1 LTSRIDVAQHRWIAV
16 KSSENNHFQEQ
27 RMKTTR
33 IAVDIGMSNIDLV
46 VEERFASE
54 GPARME
60 MHMLENKHELAVDQ
74 VRQALAVVGDSLR
87 PDALIGVTGGHY
99 RDLPDFLDG
108 YRLHKV
114 DEMCA
119 LGWGGLAAA
128 NKGAGLVVSAGTGT
142 AMVAARGDEVS
153 HVTGS
158 AVGGGTL
165 LGLSRLI
172 LNTVD
177 VHEIDR
183 LALAG
188 DAAAVDIMLTEAVG
202 GEVGRLPANAN
213 AVNLGKLMDGN
224 NFRHEDLAAGLVR
237 LVAQVIA
244 VIAINA
250 ANAVGMAEII
260 LIGHTMDLVSV
271 QKEIAMVGEFYQREF
286 IMPRNPGFATAM
298 GVLGALRKR

>member
-1 LTSRIDVAQHRWIAV
+1 
-16 KSSENNHFQEQ
+16 
-27 RMKTTR
+27 MKTTR

-46 VEERFASE
+46 LEERFASE

-60 MHMLENKHELAVDQ
+60 MHMLENQHELAVDQ
-74 VRQALAVVGDSLR
+74 VRQALAVVEDMLTPDS
-87 PDALIGVTGGHY
+87 LIGVTGGHY
-99 RDLPDFLDG
+99 RDLPDILDG

-128 NKGAGLVVSAGTGT
+128 NREAGLVVSAGTGT
-142 AMVAARGDEVS
+142 AVVAARGDTVD

-172 LNTVD
+172 LGTVD
-177 VHEIDR
+177 VHEIDQ
-183 LALAG
+183 LALTG

-213 AVNLGKLMDGN
+213 AVNLGKLIDGAD
-224 NFRHEDLAAGLVR
+224 FRREDLAAGLVR

-250 ANAVGMAEII
+250 ANAAELAEII

-271 QKEIAMVGEFYQREF
+271 QKEITLVGEFYQRTF
-286 IMPRNPGFATAM
+286 IMPENPGFATAM
-298 GVLGALRKR
+298 GVLLAMGKRL